1 MKARTQLPRLRFPVT
16 DGTPRDGEHLPM
28 AHGDHLRRHQVV
40 FPPTRW
46 TAHAPFLDI
55 QPDRP
60 LATIRTMQR
69 TEDAFRLP
77 TRIVDRAHATSLPP
91 PPWRP
96 AMCSGRPSTKG
107 VPHTSQHTT
116 WAWSASGRT

>member
-91 PPWRP
+91 PPCPP
-96 AMCSGRPSTKG
+96 ALCSARPSPTG
-107 VPHTSQHTT
+107 VPPPSQPTPP
-116 WAWSASGRT
+116 ASPASG

>member
-91 PPWRP
+91 PPSPPATPSPPPPTNPRP
-96 AMCSGRPSTKG
+96 HPPPPPTRP
-107 VPHTSQHTT
+107 P
-116 WAWSASGRT
+116 SASGRT